1 MILKEQILHNNSYRQ
16 FSAFAESKTERIA
29 LVCNNASLTEDGI
42 STRVALLQN
51 GFNLVKLFSP
61 EHGLDA
67 TGEDGAFQ
75 QDGIDSLT
83 GLRVVSLYGNRL
95 APSKEELENIELVL
109 FDIPDI
115 GCRFYTYLWTMTHV
129 MEACATNNKPLI
141 ILDWPNPIG
150 GNLLCAEGPMLDETH
165 CASFIGRWRIPV
177 RHSCT
182 LGELALYFANTKMN
196 DLKFRVIPAINWHRN
211 QPANAAFIPTSPAI
225 QKRATAVLY
234 PGMGLL
240 EGINVNEGRGTH
252 EPFEL
257 CGAPWINKDQL
268 HRAFLEFNNQGVT
281 SCPVDYTPQWGMY
294 AGEACHGIHL
304 KVQDEKS
311 FRPVQTG
318 ISLIRIILRLY
329 PTKATERPYCTLAN
343 PAGSGHLDKLLGVAD
358 AFNKIKNEESII
370 TDVAKE
376 WSAII
381 HDYLIYPE

>member
-1 MILKEQILHNNSYRQ
+1 MVLKEQILHNNMHQQ
-16 FSAFAESKTERIA
+16 FAALTESKTERIA
-29 LVCNNASLTEDGI
+29 LVCNNASLTDDGI

-83 GLRVVSLYGNRL
+83 GLPVVSLYGNRL
-95 APSKEELENIELVL
+95 APSKEELENIDGVL
-109 FDIPDI
+109 FDIKDI
-115 GCRFYTYLWTMTHV
+115 GCRFYTYLWTMTYV
-129 MEACATNNKPLI
+129 MEACAANNKPLI
-141 ILDWPNPIG
+141 ILDRPNPIG
-150 GNLLCAEGPMLDETH
+150 GNLLYAEGPMLDEKH

-182 LGELALYFANTKMN
+182 LGELALYFANTKMT
-196 DLKFRVIPAINWHRN
+196 DLKLRVIPAINWHRN

-240 EGINVNEGRGTH
+240 EGINVNEGRGTQ

-268 HRAFLEFNNQGVT
+268 HRAFLDLNNQGVI
-281 SCPVDYTPQWGMY
+281 SYPVDYTPQWGQY

-304 KVQDEKS
+304 KVEDENI
-311 FRPVQTG
+311 FRTVHTA
-318 ISLIRIILRLY
+318 ISLIRVILRLY
-329 PTKATERPYCTLAN
+329 PTLATERLYRTIAN
-343 PAGSGHLDKLLGVAD
+343 PTGSGHLDKLLGVAD
-358 AFNKIKNEESII
+358 AFNKIKNEETIL
-370 TDVAKE
+370 TAVADE
-376 WSAII
+376 WYAMIQ
-381 HDYLIYPE
+381 DYLIYPE